1 MIILGILL
9 LLVGFI
15 AKIPLLWTIGI
26 VLVVIGLV
34 LVMLGSAGRAV
45 GGRRHYY

>member
-15 AKIPLLWTIGI
+15 ANIPILWTIGI
-26 VLVVIGLV
+26 VVLVIGLV
-34 LVMLGSAGRAV
+34 LMLLGSTGRAV
-45 GGRRHYY
+45 GGRHHYY